1 VITQMLLALQNPQLG
16 IAALVVVAL
25 TIASIRIYRYRSQM
39 DPELARVRA
48 LEKIINRTL
57 PRFGRKDGSVVDDC
71 LKSAIT
77 ALATPTSTGAV
88 SDESTAADD
97 SAALDDP

>member
-1 VITQMLLALQNPQLG
+1 MLLALQNPQLG
-16 IAALVVVAL
+16 MAALVVVAL

-57 PRFGRKDGSVVDDC
+57 PRFGRKDASAVDDC

-77 ALATPTSTGAV
+77 ALAAPTSPGVVPDEPAAV
-88 SDESTAADD
+88 DD